1 MKWNEVLIDLRKR
14 LYVYVAAAMVLAS
27 TVGMKYSFSRHAL
40 RVIGW
45 LSVFIMLY
53 PMLTGLAV
61 ERVVS
66 AVKRPWL
73 IGLALTYAFII
84 ASLTAYLVSHTI
96 LEGYPELA
104 FALAMVGAIPCSNM
118 LIGWTGIAGAS
129 VEDALVVA
137 VSGLLL
143 TPLVSPILLSIVGG
157 VFIAFDSLNL
167 GLLLLT
173 YILVPLFLGF
183 LTRRYL
189 MRRLGGKG
197 FVEVKKYLPGISAT
211 GVLLIVFVATAR
223 VAKLVMSDPEILV
236 LVVAGLFSYYIIQTL
251 IALIT
256 IRVLKLSYE
265 YAVILL
271 LASVASSQAISLSV
285 AASMFPPLTV
295 FALSMK
301 PLLQVLYILF
311 LIYTVAPLI
320 AIWDRNLRVTG
331 RQYERPIHNII
342 Q

>member
-1 MKWNEVLIDLRKR
+1 MNVKELLLDLRRR
-14 LYVYVAAAMVLAS
+14 LYIYVAIIMVLAFI
-27 TVGMKYSFSRHAL
+27 VGMEYSFSRFIL
-40 RVIGW
+40 RLIGW

-73 IGLALTYAFII
+73 IILALTYAFIV
-84 ASLTAYLVSHTI
+84 ASLTAYAISHTI
-96 LEGYPELA
+96 LKGYPELA

-143 TPLVSPILLSIVGG
+143 IPLVSPILLSIVGG
-157 VFIAFDSLNL
+157 IFIEFSALDL

-173 YILVPLFLGF
+173 YILAPLFLGF

-189 MRRLGGKG
+189 IRRLGKKG
-197 FVEVKKYLPGISAT
+197 FMEVKKYLPGISAI

-223 VAKLVMSDPEILV
+223 VAKLIVSTPEILV

-251 IALIT
+251 IALGT
-256 IRVLKLSYE
+256 IRVLKLRYE

-311 LIYTVAPLI
+311 LIYTIGPLL
-320 AIWDRNLRVTG
+320 AKWDKNSRVTG
-331 RQYERPIHNII
+331 
-342 Q
+342 

>member
-1 MKWNEVLIDLRKR
+1 MNVKKLLLDLKRR
-14 LYVYVAAAMVLAS
+14 LYIYVAIIMILAFI
-27 TVGMKYSFSRHAL
+27 VGMEYSFSRLIL
-40 RVIGW
+40 RLIGW

-73 IGLALTYAFII
+73 IVLTLTYAFIV
-84 ASLTAYLVSHTI
+84 ASLTAYAISHTI
-96 LEGYPELA
+96 LKGYPELA

-143 TPLVSPILLSIVGG
+143 IPLVSPILLSIVGG
-157 VFIAFDSLNL
+157 VFIEFNALDL

-189 MRRLGGKG
+189 VRRLGMKG
-197 FVEVKKYLPGISAT
+197 FMEVKKYLPGISAT

-223 VAKLVMSDPEILV
+223 VSKLIVSTPEILV

-251 IALIT
+251 IALGT
-256 IRVLKLSYE
+256 IRVLKLKYE

-311 LIYTVAPLI
+311 LIYTIGPLL
-320 AIWDRNLRVTG
+320 AKWDKNSRVTG
-331 RQYERPIHNII
+331 
-342 Q
+342 

>member
-1 MKWNEVLIDLRKR
+1 MNSKWLLLDLRKR
-14 LYVYVAAAMVLAS
+14 LYIYAAIIMVLAFL
-27 TVGMKYSFSRHAL
+27 VGLEYSFSRFTL

-61 ERVVS
+61 EKVIG

-73 IGLALTYAFII
+73 IALTLTYAFFV
-84 ASLTAYLVSHTI
+84 ASITAYFISHTI
-96 LEGYPELA
+96 LKGYPDLA

-137 VSGLLL
+137 VLGLLL
-143 TPLVSPILLSIVGG
+143 IPLVSPILLSIVGG
-157 VFIAFDSLNL
+157 VFIEFNALNL
-167 GLLLLT
+167 GLLLLM

-189 MRRLGGKG
+189 ERRLGKKG
-197 FVEVKKYLPGISAT
+197 FMEVKKYLPGVSAT
-211 GVLLIVFVATAR
+211 GVLLIVFIATAR
-223 VAKLVMSDPEILV
+223 VSRLIVTHPEILF
-236 LVVAGLFSYYIIQTL
+236 LVIAGLFSYYIIQTL
-251 IALIT
+251 IALVT
-256 IRVLKLSYE
+256 IRVLRLEYE

-285 AASMFPPLTV
+285 AASIFPSLTV

-311 LIYTVAPLI
+311 LLYDVAPNMVKRGQDSSV
-320 AIWDRNLRVTG
+320 AIELYVG
-331 RQYERPIHNII
+331 I
-342 Q
+342 